1 MPEGTETPDAAAT
14 PGTEGSWTD
23 AAERELRELERR
35 AYGRGPGLDDV
46 QARRLRTLHDA
57 RRASA
62 SASGVSGPGASGPAS
77 ASAFARH
84 ESAASGPREAAPE
97 AAAGHNVDPSSE
109 GDAVPKPHG
118 TAAEDAPSLPLAR
131 RRRASI
137 VVAAALALVAVG
149 VGAGWALFAPR
160 DAALPLTAAQEQRRA
175 ELAAEDYDQGSVRA
189 VAQSDDALAWFA
201 TQDDARR
208 LCLVLDVGDRSQ
220 STCLPADDAADGMN
234 VTVPVPIDPPGDEG
248 GAAVENV
255 VATLLLSVDDEPM
268 VSIQR
273 WSMNSSVLS
282 QFEGEQRTRAEELL
296 ADGYEL
302 GLSLVGFF
310 HGEPVWL
317 ADRPSDTGV
326 SLRCLIVD
334 ADASRQCAPISEAL
348 ESGLG
353 VQVVDVDQESGDV
366 IAVSVVQVE
375 FTRWQAPY
383 LSVTTGA
390 VFSEAP
396 SGDSYLVTT
405 GPPGDPIRV
414 EIPDRDPDG

>member
-46 QARRLRTLHDA
+46 QARRLRALHDA

-62 SASGVSGPGASGPAS
+62 SGPGVSGPGASGPAS
-77 ASAFARH
+77 ASARH

-97 AAAGHNVDPSSE
+97 AAAGHHGDPSSE